1 MLVHLIEKILKAA
14 ETLEKSKTG
23 TASGLQ
29 TAIAM
34 VEVRAHILFHALL
47 RFTSSGASRPW

>member
-1 MLVHLIEKILKAA
+1 MLKAA

-34 VEVRAHILFHALL
+34 VEVRARILFHVFL
-47 RFTSSGASRPW
+47 RFSSSGASRPW

>member
-1 MLVHLIEKILKAA
+1 MLKAA

-34 VEVRAHILFHALL
+34 VEVCARILFHALL
-47 RFTSSGASRPW
+47 RLSSSGASRPW